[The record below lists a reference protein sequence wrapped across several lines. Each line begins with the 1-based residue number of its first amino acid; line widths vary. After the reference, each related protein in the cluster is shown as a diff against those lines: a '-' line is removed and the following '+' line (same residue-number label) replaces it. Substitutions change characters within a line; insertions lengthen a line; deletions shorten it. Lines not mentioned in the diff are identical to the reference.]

1 MDYLPLT
8 RPAPW
13 DELPANAGMEPLFE
27 ELAPLAA
34 SPVEVIVTVPGGKSR
49 RCVMDVVVAEK
60 DAGQAFAMAFEAIR
74 DAPDFEV
81 TARRFEG

>member
-1 MDYLPLT
+1 
-8 RPAPW
+8 
-13 DELPANAGMEPLFE
+13 MEPLFE

-34 SPVEVIVTVPGGKSR
+34 NAVEVVVTVPGGKSR

-60 DAGQAFAMAFEAIR
+60 DAGQAFTMAFEAIR

-81 TARRFEG
+81 TARRFGG